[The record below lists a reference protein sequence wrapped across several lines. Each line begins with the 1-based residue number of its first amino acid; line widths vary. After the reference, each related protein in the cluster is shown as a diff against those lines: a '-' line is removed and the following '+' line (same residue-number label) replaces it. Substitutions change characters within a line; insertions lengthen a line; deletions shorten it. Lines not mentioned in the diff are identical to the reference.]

1 MKREDSTARR
11 DRVSV
16 LIFKNKLLV
25 GMCGLYK
32 FHCVN
37 DCQLVKKI
45 KTKELS
51 KKKCVLIKYMLS
63 LEDIQK

>member
-1 MKREDSTARR
+1 MAVKREDSTARR

-25 GMCGLYK
+25 GMCGMIAIWLK
-32 FHCVN
+32 R
-37 DCQLVKKI
+37 
-45 KTKELS
+45 S
-51 KKKCVLIKYMLS
+51 KLKNYLRKKCVLIKYMLS